1 MMVQINLVP
10 DIKQELIRAERV
22 RTSVISVA
30 IITGVIAIGVVALL
44 LVYIFG
50 VQLGRGILSD
60 NTIKKKNAEISQI
73 EDLSNTLT
81 IQRQLSLLPQL
92 YDGRNVDSRLFSV
105 LTTVNPP
112 APNEISITTLMLD
125 AETKTLTIE
134 AQARNGYPALEAF
147 RKTIAATN
155 LEFKDGGELK
165 TVPLTTQANE
175 SERSYGEDAD
185 GRRVLRFTL
194 SFVYADELFS
204 PVAENL
210 RIVAPTKSNATDSL
224 LGVPKSLFTTKA
236 TDIEEEK

>member
-1 MMVQINLVP
+1 MIQINLVP

-22 RTSVISVA
+22 RTSVISIA
-30 IITGVIAIGVVALL
+30 IITGVGAIGVVVLL

-50 VQLGRGILSD
+50 VQLGRGLLSD
-60 NTIKKKNAEISQI
+60 NAIKDRSAKIAQV
-73 EDLSNTLT
+73 EDLSNMLT
-81 IQRQLSLLPQL
+81 IQNQLKLLPQL
-92 YDGRNVDSRLFSV
+92 YDGRNVDSRLFAV

-112 APNEISITTLMLD
+112 APNEISITTLTLD
-125 AETKTLTIE
+125 AETKTLTLE

-155 LEFKDGGELK
+155 IEFKADGELK
-165 TVPLTTQANE
+165 TVPLTTQVDE
-175 SERSYGEDAD
+175 SERSYGEDSD

-210 RIVAPTKSNATDSL
+210 RVVAPTKTNATDSL
-224 LGVPKSLFTTKA
+224 LGIPKGLLA
-236 TDIEEEK
+236 PRAADIEEEK